1 MNSNDD
7 TIRFPLHHPA
17 LKKHWLLKEFGFT
30 DKDLE
35 ELDAKTLSYELII
48 NNAITKALKLKQKLR
63 EEEARKGIGLK

>member
-30 DKDLE
+30 D
-35 ELDAKTLSYELII
+35 